1 MPVLVGTF
9 HSILRGAL
17 ATAVAVA
24 VLLTGAPSVHA
35 QDETEDL
42 GQLWTPAELETALRL
57 PGEGDQIRRP
67 SALFMDHRH
76 GELYVA
82 DPAADRIVV
91 FDREGFYRFEFD
103 GAGRLASFRGLV
115 VDSEGLIYVLGSSQD
130 GDRIVRFDFDGMVLE
145 DFPLPV
151 ALVSSTASL
160 TIDEHDDLYLLD
172 ASGNVT
178 VVDREARTVREFSV
192 QASLTS
198 EVSRRELI
206 LGSPKVS
213 RGEFFVPAA
222 TLGTVLVF
230 DAQEGTHLRDI
241 GVPGGN
247 ATEFAFPVAVDVTP
261 SGLVAVLDKMR
272 FVVVFL
278 TLEGRA
284 LGEFGGKGYRDGW
297 FYHPSLMVASDED
310 HVIVGQVMD
319 GRIQVCRVPGF
330 VRSRLVRD
338 RASHRAVE
346 VGTSGAPASTTA
358 QPLALETVQE
368 AVVE

>member
-1 MPVLVGTF
+1 MSVFVGTF
-9 HSILRGAL
+9 YSLTRAASGTAL
-17 ATAVAVA
+17 AVA
-24 VLLTGAPSVHA
+24 VLLFVTLPVRA
-35 QDETEDL
+35 QDATEDR
-42 GQLWTPAELETALRL
+42 GQLWTTAELERSIRL

-82 DPAADRIVV
+82 DPSADRIVV
-91 FDREGFYRFEFD
+91 FDRDGLYRFEFD

-130 GDRIVRFDFDGMVLE
+130 GDRIVRFDFDGMVLS
-145 DFPLPV
+145 DFPLP
-151 ALVSSTASL
+151 AAQVSSVASL

-178 VVDREARTVREFSV
+178 VVDREARTLRTFSV

-198 EVSRRELI
+198 EVSGRELI

-241 GVPGGN
+241 GTPGGN

-297 FYHPSLMVASDED
+297 FYHPSLLVASDED
-310 HVIVGQVMD
+310 HVVVGQVLD
-319 GRIQVCRVPGF
+319 GRIQVCRVPSF

-346 VGTSGAPASTTA
+346 VGTSGAPLSTSA